1 MTSKLDDEEEL
12 SRCFELLSTS
22 NVDKKARREAMD
34 RIESASSSSSR
45 LLLTKTNSIEALVDV
60 AKRDAV
66 DSIRTRAL
74 QTLSNLFDSST
85 CTLNSVLASA
95 TAAGTVIV
103 VQLVCDRFSQESSE
117 DNRSVINHCVVH

>member
-1 MTSKLDDEEEL
+1 MESKLDDEEEL

-22 NVDKKARREAMD
+22 NVEKKARREAMD
-34 RIESASSSSSR
+34 RIELASSR

-85 CTLNSVLASA
+85 CTSDSVSAAAS
-95 TAAGTVIV
+95 AAGTVIV

-117 DNRSVINHCVVH
+117 DNRSVINHRVVH